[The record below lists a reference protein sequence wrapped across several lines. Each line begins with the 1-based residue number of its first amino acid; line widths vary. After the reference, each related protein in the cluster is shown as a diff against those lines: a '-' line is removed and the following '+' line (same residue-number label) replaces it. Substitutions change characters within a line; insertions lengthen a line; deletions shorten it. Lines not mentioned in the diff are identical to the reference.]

1 MSGIKINTVL
11 GIPADEILTNRH
23 NLWVGVSD
31 SSWFL
36 APGHLEQIICW
47 ALEHTQQELLVWI
60 PGRMYAVNA
69 YHLDKMSRARALREG
84 YAIEDQFRARVEVAL
99 EDLPSEKRSHIQ
111 IVGYDDFLTSTV
123 IRRRS
128 ILYRAFSEEGEF
140 YSRVMEVVEDYLI
153 ARQRTVS
160 KTRMEAV
167 AVYQLQELP
176 IFIAPVRTI
185 DADTVYIAEVYPGL
199 GKFDWLV
206 RDLIEGRVFPDLTQ
220 KLQLT
225 EKCGMV
231 NVELEGKL

>member
-1 MSGIKINTVL
+1 MTGIKINAVL
-11 GIPADEILTNRH
+11 GIPADEILTKQH

-31 SSWFL
+31 SGWFL

-47 ALEHTQQELLVWI
+47 ALEHTRQELLIWI
-60 PGRMYAVNA
+60 PGRMYAVNT
-69 YHLDKMSRARALREG
+69 YHLDKISRARALREG
-84 YAIEDQFRARVEVAL
+84 YAIEDCFRARVETVFASR
-99 EDLPSEKRSHIQ
+99 PSEERSHVQ
-111 IVGYDDFLTSTV
+111 IAGYDDLLTPTMV
-123 IRRRS
+123 RRRS

-167 AVYQLQELP
+167 AMYQLQELP
-176 IFIAPVRTI
+176 MFIAPVQTI
-185 DADTVYIAEVYPGL
+185 DADTVYVAEIYPGL

-206 RDLIEGRVFPDLTQ
+206 RDLVEGRVFPDLTQ

-225 EKCGMV
+225 EQCGMV
-231 NVELEGKL
+231 SVELEGKF